1 MHAGLALDGLEH
13 DSTDGVA
20 LRLEQRLKRRDV
32 VLRRGR
38 EPVGQ
43 RLEKLLLGR
52 LCGRGERGERATME
66 ALLHRND
73 HARGHLPVAAFRLDT
88 AARIGA
94 GELDGAL
101 VRLGARV
108 REERLPRRL
117 VSGGHFFVQR
127 IGEQLAHLPAML
139 DVVVVAHV
147 DERGCL
153 LGDRA
158 HDGGVAMSQAH
169 RADSRDEVE
178 VLLAGIV
185 ANDHAFAFHQ
195 LDRLTAERAHDV
207 GFLQLLLFSK
217 THCFSFSQKAAK
229 RPPTLHQFAREAALA
244 RGVERRVPV
253 GRDDHGA
260 DALVGEHLEQKRMR
274 RGAV

>member
-1 MHAGLALDGLEH
+1 
-13 DSTDGVA
+13 
-20 LRLEQRLKRRDV
+20 
-32 VLRRGR
+32 
-38 EPVGQ
+38 
-43 RLEKLLLGR
+43 
-52 LCGRGERGERATME
+52 
-66 ALLHRND
+66 
-73 HARGHLPVAAFRLDT
+73 
-88 AARIGA
+88 
-94 GELDGAL
+94 
-101 VRLGARV
+101 
-108 REERLPRRL
+108 
-117 VSGGHFFVQR
+117 
-127 IGEQLAHLPAML
+127 ML

-158 HDGGVAMSQAH
+158 HDGRVAMPQAH

-178 VLLAGIV
+178 VFLAGIV
-185 ANDHAFAFHQ
+185 TNDHAFAFHQ
-195 LDRLTAERAHDV
+195 LDRLTAERVHDV

-217 THCFSFSQKAAK
+217 THCFSFSQKTAK